1 MNLFSLGPE
10 RRDGEGRCRYW
21 MIGICTNRQDKAP
34 DKTICFIRGLYL
46 AEREGF
52 EPSKGVSPYTISSR
66 AP

>member
-1 MNLFSLGPE
+1 MCTDK
-10 RRDGEGRCRYW
+10 RDNAHDE
-21 MIGICTNRQDKAP
+21 TN
-34 DKTICFIRGLYL
+34 CFIVGLYL